1 MLFLP
6 NTLLKYGLLS
16 ASGAFNY
23 PFPCAMFLI
32 GILPF
37 VLAITDNEISL
48 FYMISGYIGIF
59 FCCYSEQN
67 AAVFLILATGSVVY
81 IWYRKRI
88 YLKKLLPL
96 LLWGYFHSAIMFS
109 APGNH
114 KRMLSETMLWNS
126 SFDMIHF
133 DDKLLLGFIHYMSYT
148 YRNGFY
154 LFVIMLICLAYLI
167 WYKGTFYRVMISIHI
182 AISPLVFFLSGK
194 ISDSLFTDIYNDKKL
209 AAVFGMI
216 LWIILFIWF
225 IASMVPDFKIGCSVA
240 LLTAGSVVSGTV
252 IGLSPS
258 IYASTERIFFLSFI
272 LLILSAVILSGTTLK
287 EHFYRSDGKYT

>member
-1 MLFLP
+1 
-6 NTLLKYGLLS
+6 
-16 ASGAFNY
+16 
-23 PFPCAMFLI
+23 
-32 GILPF
+32 
-37 VLAITDNEISL
+37 
-48 FYMISGYIGIF
+48 
-59 FCCYSEQN
+59 
-67 AAVFLILATGSVVY
+67 
-81 IWYRKRI
+81 
-88 YLKKLLPL
+88 
-96 LLWGYFHSAIMFS
+96 
-109 APGNH
+109 
-114 KRMLSETMLWNS
+114 
-126 SFDMIHF
+126 
-133 DDKLLLGFIHYMSYT
+133 
-148 YRNGFY
+148 
-154 LFVIMLICLAYLI
+154 
-167 WYKGTFYRVMISIHI
+167 MISIHI